1 MTKQAAALP
10 LLNAHSIAEELH
22 GRIRDFYVLG
32 EVKGR
37 LARVIRTGILTPSS
51 LVFEGGKDFF
61 SRVKVINCQI

>member
-37 LARVIRTGILTPSS
+37 LARVIRTGMLTPS